1 MRYDKRWGRR
11 SPLMVLLLVAAA
23 VPLSAQESQ
32 GRFTAA
38 GSPETVSVVTPSRT
52 DKSRGTQGLVPVI
65 VKFEADSV
73 AAVAGTTLRADG
85 LRTLDIESGAATQQ
99 RQRLATERRAFA
111 AAAARAAPSARIV
124 HDLSVIVGGVSMI
137 VAEDQ
142 IETLRQLPG
151 VKRVYRDELLHP
163 DTERSPSFIGASVL
177 HAYGNVGRGAG
188 VVVGVLDTG
197 IWPEHPSYSDP
208 DPSGQAYPAPP
219 ATWSGTTCEFGSATP
234 GDVPF
239 ACNDKLIGADRF
251 MATYDLVIGLT
262 PTEFASARDDDG
274 HGTHTSSTAA
284 GNARV
289 AASIFGVP
297 RGKASGI
304 APRAHVAMYKVCGE
318 QGCFSSDSAAAV
330 QQAILDGVD
339 VINFSISGGGNPYSD
354 IVSLAF
360 LDAYNAGVFVAA
372 SAGNSGPGADT
383 VAHREPWVTTVGA
396 STTDRHFLNRATI
409 RGDNGD
415 TLELQGAS
423 VTAGIGSSPLIVA
436 ADPPFNDPLC
446 QNSTADNAFAG
457 AIVVCQRGV
466 TARVEKSFNVERR
479 GGVGM
484 ILYNPALQGL
494 STDNH
499 YVPTSHIENDAGAQL
514 LAFLGSHTGE
524 TASLTAGKASKVQGD
539 KMAAFSSRGG
549 PNQTLGISKPDVT
562 APGVQILAGHTPM
575 PATPLGGPPGELF
588 QAIDGTSMSS
598 PHVAGAAALLRGLHP
613 DWTPGQI
620 KSALMLTA
628 KTSGVFKENGT
639 TPTDPF
645 DRGSGRIRVHD
656 ADNPGLSISDTGAN
670 FVALQANLSA
680 ANYPSLYVPAHPG
693 IVTVNRKLHSELW
706 RPAIWRAIVSAPSDV
721 KVKVSPGLF
730 FLPTDG
736 NANVAITVD
745 ASAVPLGQ
753 VRFASIRFRSGA
765 HIADFP
771 ISLVRRETPLTFAK
785 SCDPTRFRFGTNT
798 ECSITITN
806 TSFED
811 ANVAITDEMP
821 LRLRLQSVSGAT
833 FVDPRHLV
841 FNGVLA
847 GAAPPDVTVAP
858 GASPGGG
865 YLPLSAFGIAPIAGM
880 TDETIAN
887 FNVPAFSYAGQT
899 WTRLGVVSNGYVVI
913 GGGAGADVQFINQE
927 LPDPTPPNN
936 VLAPFWSD
944 LNPAAGGAVRIGT
957 LTDGTNDWIV
967 VDWEAVRNFSD
978 ATVNSF
984 QIWIGLDTNTDPAQ
998 DITYAFGP
1006 VGAGDGGFL
1015 TVGAENRFG
1024 NRGDSWYFDGA
1035 GSAPVAGLQLRVSS
1049 TAGAPGE
1056 THVIDFTARG
1066 LFPGPWTNCAR
1077 AVAPEI
1083 FFGTATACTSGEVT
1097 HR

>member
-1 MRYDKRWGRR
+1 MRYDKRWKRR
-11 SPLMVLLLVAAA
+11 SPLMVLLLAAAA

-32 GRFTAA
+32 RQFRAV
-38 GSPETVSVVTPSRT
+38 GSPEAVSVASPSRV
-52 DKSRGTQGLVPVI
+52 DKSRGSRGLVPVI

-73 AAVAGTTLRADG
+73 AAAAGTTLRADG
-85 LRTLDIESGAATQQ
+85 VRTLNIESSAATQQ
-99 RQRLATERRAFA
+99 MQRLADQRRTFA
-111 AAAARAAPSARIV
+111 SAAARVAPSARVI
-124 HDLSVIVGGVSMI
+124 HDLSVIVGGVSMV
-137 VAEDQ
+137 VAEEQ
-142 IETLRQLPG
+142 IESLRQLPG
-151 VKRVYRDELLHP
+151 VKRVYRDELLQL
-163 DTERSPSFIGASVL
+163 DTERSPAFIGASVL

-197 IWPEHPSYSDP
+197 LWPEHPSYSDP
-208 DPSGQAYPAPP
+208 DPNGAAYPAPP
-219 ATWSGTTCEFGSATP
+219 ATWNGTACEFGSAVP
-234 GDVPF
+234 GDAPF
-239 ACNDKLIGADRF
+239 TCNNKLVGADRF
-251 MATYDLVIGLT
+251 MATYDAVVGLL
-262 PTEFASARDDDG
+262 PGEFPSARDDNG

-289 AASIFGVP
+289 NASIFGVA
-297 RGKASGI
+297 RGKVSGI
-304 APRAHVAMYKVCGE
+304 APRAHVAMYKVCGDE
-318 QGCFSSDSAAAV
+318 GCFTSDSAAAV

-339 VINFSISGGGNPYSD
+339 VINFSISGGANPYSD
-354 IVSLAF
+354 VVSLAF

-383 VAHREPWVTTVGA
+383 VAHREPWVATVGA

-436 ADPPFNDPLC
+436 ADAPYNDPLC
-446 QNSTADNAFAG
+446 QSSTADNAFAG
-457 AIVVCQRGV
+457 AIVVCRRGV
-466 TARVEKSFNVERR
+466 NARVEKSFNVERR

-484 ILYNPALQGL
+484 ILYNPVLQGL

-514 LAFLGSHTGE
+514 LAFLSSHTGE
-524 TASLTAGKASKVQGD
+524 TASLTAGAASTVQGD

-562 APGVQILAGHTPM
+562 APGVQILAGHTPA

-598 PHVAGAAALLRGLHP
+598 PHVAGAAALLKGLHP

-639 TPTDPF
+639 TPSDPF

-656 ADNPGLSISDTGAN
+656 ADNPGISISDTGAN

-693 IVTVNRKLHSELW
+693 IVTVNRRLHSELW
-706 RPAIWRAIVSAPSDV
+706 RPAIWLAHATAPSDV
-721 KVKVSPGLF
+721 KVKISPALF
-730 FLPTDG
+730 FLPANG

-745 ASAVPLGQ
+745 ASAVPLGE
-753 VRFASIRFRSGA
+753 VRFANIRFRSGA

-785 SCDPTRFRFGTNT
+785 SCDPTTFRFGTST
-798 ECSITITN
+798 ECTITITN

-821 LRLRLQSVSGAT
+821 LNLRLQSVSGAT

-841 FNGVLA
+841 FNGVLD
-847 GAAPPDVTVAP
+847 AAEPPGVTVAP
-858 GASPGGG
+858 GASPGAG
-865 YLPLSAFGIAPIAGM
+865 YVPLSSFGITPIGGM
-880 TDETIAN
+880 TDEAIVN
-887 FNVPAFSYAGQT
+887 FNVPPFRYAGET
-899 WTRLGVVSNGYVVI
+899 WTRLGVVSNGYVVV
-913 GGGAGADVQFINQE
+913 GGGSGADVDFVNQD

-936 VLAPFWSD
+936 VLAPFWTD
-944 LNPAAGGAVRIGT
+944 LNPGGGGAVRIGI
-957 LTDGTNDWIV
+957 LSDGTNDWIV
-967 VDWEAVRNFSD
+967 VDWAAVKNFSD

-984 QIWIGLDTNTDPAQ
+984 QIWIGLESNTNPAQ
-998 DITYAFGP
+998 DVTYAFGA

-1024 NRGDSWYFDGA
+1024 NRGQNWYYDGA
-1035 GSAPVAGLQLRVSS
+1035 GSAPAAGLQLRVSS
-1049 TAGAPGE
+1049 TPGAPGE

-1066 LFPGPWTNCAR
+1066 IFPGSWTNCAR
-1077 AVAPEI
+1077 ATAAEI
-1083 FFGTATACTSGEVT
+1083 FFGTATACASGEVT
-1097 HR
+1097 RR